1 MAKLP
6 SQNPL
11 AMRFRKAAKAATDA
25 DNRRSAAAAERL
37 QRGAIE
43 RGNREQARETQDLK
57 AKRPMAKGGKVM
69 KHATKAGK
77 AMKKKSADTM
87 GRAMKKYAKGGTVG
101 KADGCAT
108 KGKTHTKMVKM
119 AMGGMVGT
127 GKMPAPGGKMP
138 MGPAA
143 ARGMMRPENRGGPAR
158 ATFKSGGSC
167 GMKKGK

>member
-11 AMRFRKAAKAATDA
+11 ATRFRKAAKAAMDA
-25 DNRRSAAAAERL
+25 DERQSAAAAERL
-37 QRGAIE
+37 QRGAVE
-43 RGNREQARETQDLK
+43 RGNREQARESIMP
-57 AKRPMAKGGKVM
+57 KRAKGGKVM
-69 KHATKAGK
+69 KKATKAGR
-77 AMKKKSADTM
+77 AMVKKSADTM
-87 GRAMKKYAKGGTVG
+87 GRAMVKKYAKGGTVG
-101 KADGCAT
+101 SADGCAT

-138 MGPAA
+138 MSPAA
-143 ARGMMRPENRGGPAR
+143 GRGMMRPENRGGPAR